1 MDSWSIKEDKRRL
14 LSPEN
19 NHRTRMAEGKI
30 LKNCIKEGSKTVY
43 SNLRTIKIR
52 NI

>member
-1 MDSWSIKEDKRRL
+1 MPGVCK
-14 LSPEN
+14 LSLS
-19 NHRTRMAEGKI
+19 TRSLAEGKI